1 MNSPRPSFG
10 RGAYTESDKAPARKI
25 GSGHARLG
33 AYFVP
38 AILNLGLSPL
48 YGAMVLS
55 LSPLLSIIFQGY
67 LGSATDQCM
76 CRWGRRRPFILGFSI
91 VGLFGLLLFPFVQ
104 DIADVAGSSRA
115 VLISLVIMTTFITD
129 FFVVGSV
136 QVPFRAYALDVLPQK
151 QVVMGTIV
159 YSICL
164 SLGSAI
170 GFGIGAVNWAAIFT
184 SSDNFS
190 LQLKFVFGL
199 TFLITATCVTI
210 TLFSV
215 PEHAKLSANSPA
227 SLDIRQENNSTHYS
241 PFQQHIS
248 EATGGPSGATVTTDS
263 NIIVALG
270 DISACDDSSVSKNP
284 KNGSKDNLNSHA
296 VPSKNKCF
304 GSFTASLIG
313 NIHFLRYM
321 SLSMTILCISNFFAL
336 LALFSQLFF
345 FTNYVAEVTY
355 NGDVTSPKNSTE
367 YMHYVEGVQFGSL
380 VLGVSAFVGLVV
392 SLLLGPL
399 IKLVGMR
406 PLFVLSFTMLMLQ
419 SGVLIVSHNRI
430 LVFILSPA
438 ISVINAVM
446 LTFPFILVA
455 KYEAKQLLLRKPWP
469 YTDEVLNGRA
479 CAILKCSTYTAQ
491 VIALIVNGPLRDAY
505 GSAVSVMIFT
515 CASAFAG
522 AVVAGFVTI
531 PPTSL
536 GSKRKQKRRTQN
548 LKKTS
553 IRSDN
558 IAS

>member
-1 MNSPRPSFG
+1 MTKLLPLLRVMALNAIATSIDLVL
-10 RGAYTESDKAPARKI
+10 AVE
-25 GSGHARLG
+25 G

-38 AILNLGLSPL
+38 AILNLGLPPL
-48 YGAMVLS
+48 YGAMILS
-55 LSPLLSIIFQGY
+55 ISPLSSIIFQGY
-67 LGSATDQCM
+67 LGSATDQCT
-76 CRWGRRRPFILGFSI
+76 CRCGRRRPFILGFSI
-91 VGLFGLLLFPFVQ
+91 AGLFGLLLFPFVE
-104 DIADVAGSSRA
+104 DIADVAGSSKA
-115 VLISLVIMTTFITD
+115 VLIPLVIITTFITD
-129 FFVVGSV
+129 FFGVGSV

-164 SLGSAI
+164 SLGSTI

-199 TFLITATCVTI
+199 TVLITAACVTI

-215 PEHAKLSANSPA
+215 PEHAKVSAISPA
-227 SLDIRQENNSTHYS
+227 SPDIRQGNNSTSFS
-241 PFQQHIS
+241 PSQPHTTNS
-248 EATGGPSGATVTTDS
+248 EATGGPSGVTVTTKDN

-270 DISACDDSSVSKNP
+270 NISACDDSVSNNP
-284 KNGSKDNLNSHA
+284 ENSNKDHLNNA
-296 VPSKNKCF
+296 VPVISKNKCF
-304 GSFTASLIG
+304 GSLTASLIG
-313 NIHFLRYM
+313 NIHFLQYM
-321 SLSMTILCISNFFAL
+321 SSLMIILCISNFFAL

-367 YMHYVEGVQFGSL
+367 YMNYVEGIQFGSL

-406 PLFVLSFTMLMLQ
+406 PLFVLAFTMLMLQ
-419 SGVLIVSHNRI
+419 SGVLIASHNRI

-455 KYEAKQLLLRKPWP
+455 KYEAKELLLRKPWP
-469 YTDEVLNGRA
+469 FTDKVLYGRA
-479 CAILKCSTYTAQ
+479 CAILKCSTYAAQ
-491 VIALIVNGPLRDAY
+491 VIALIINGPLRDAY

-522 AVVAGFVTI
+522 AVVASFVII

-536 GSKRKQKRRTQN
+536 DCKRKQKRRTHAN
-548 LKKTS
+548 LKK
-553 IRSDN
+553 
-558 IAS
+558 

>member
-1 MNSPRPSFG
+1 MTNRLAVPRVIALNAIATSIDLVL
-10 RGAYTESDKAPARKI
+10 AIE
-25 GSGHARLG
+25 G

-67 LGSATDQCM
+67 LGSSTDQCT

-91 VGLFGLLLFPFVQ
+91 AGLFGLLLFPFVE
-104 DIADVAGSSRA
+104 DIADVAGSSKA
-115 VLISLVIMTTFITD
+115 VLIPLVIMTTFITD
-129 FFVVGSV
+129 FFGVGSV

-164 SLGSAI
+164 SLGSTI
-170 GFGIGAVNWAAIFT
+170 GFGIGAVNWAAIVT

-199 TFLITATCVTI
+199 TFLITVTCVTI

-215 PEHAKLSANSPA
+215 PEHRKLSAISPA
-227 SLDIRQENNSTHYS
+227 SLNISNSTPS
-241 PFQQHIS
+241 SQHTADS
-248 EATGGPSGATVTTDS
+248 EATGGSSEATLTTEDS
-263 NIIVALG
+263 NIIVALRN
-270 DISACDDSSVSKNP
+270 ISACDDSSVSNNP
-284 KNGSKDNLNSHA
+284 PENSSKGHLNNYA
-296 VPSKNKCF
+296 VPSKHKCA
-304 GSFTASLIG
+304 GSGFTASVIG
-313 NIHFLRYM
+313 NIHFLQCT
-321 SLSMTILCISNFFAL
+321 SSSMIILCISNFFAL

-355 NGDVTSPKNSTE
+355 KGDITSPKNSTE
-367 YMHYVEGVQFGSL
+367 YMNYIEGVQFGSL

-406 PLFVLSFTMLMLQ
+406 PLFVLAFTMLMLQ
-419 SGVLIVSHNRI
+419 SGVLIASRNRI

-455 KYEAKQLLLRKPWP
+455 KYKAKELLLRKPWP
-469 YTDEVLNGRA
+469 YADNVLYGRA

-491 VIALIVNGPLRDAY
+491 VIALIVNGPLRDVY

-536 GSKRKQKRRTQN
+536 GSKREQKRRTQN
-548 LKKTS
+548 LKTIS
-553 IRSDN
+553 VIDN
-558 IAS
+558 KI